1 MVTLE
6 SSLAET
12 EFPTSSFK
20 IRNRYKIK
28 NEELSV
34 CKVENFGPSRG
45 ETDMLK
51 TEMVSSKVNLDKCR
65 Y

>member
-20 IRNRYKIK
+20 IRNRYKIQNRTFLPPGVWVVEGDGDFK
-28 NEELSV
+28 RKGRTV
-34 CKVENFGPSRG
+34 C
-45 ETDMLK
+45 M
-51 TEMVSSKVNLDKCR
+51 
-65 Y
+65 

>member
-20 IRNRYKIK
+20 IRNQTFLPPGVWVV
-28 NEELSV
+28 EEDG
-34 CKVENFGPSRG
+34 NF
-45 ETDMLK
+45 
-51 TEMVSSKVNLDKCR
+51 
-65 Y
+65 

>member
-20 IRNRYKIK
+20 KQNRYKIQ
-28 NEELSV
+28 NRT
-34 CKVENFGPSRG
+34 FFASRG
-45 ETDMLK
+45 LGGG
-51 TEMVSSKVNLDKCR
+51 R
-65 Y
+65 GWRF